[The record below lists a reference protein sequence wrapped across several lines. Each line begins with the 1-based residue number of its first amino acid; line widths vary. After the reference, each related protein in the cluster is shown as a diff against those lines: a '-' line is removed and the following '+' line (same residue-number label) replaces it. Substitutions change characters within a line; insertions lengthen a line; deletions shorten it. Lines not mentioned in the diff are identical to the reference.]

1 MLQQTTQ
8 YTYGYPQV
16 TKVWHSAPQES
27 GITQCLVLQA
37 CLQFDRTKKF
47 DKMPSPMIPNLHQSL
62 PKFGIMFKK
71 LLFCTQVPDN
81 WCIFKFDTIK

>member
-1 MLQQTTQ
+1 MLEQTTQ

-81 WCIFKFDTIK
+81 TDDTIK